1 MARKRVWQ
9 HQHRPGVS
17 TGNAQGAA
25 ADGGVESGA
34 ESCFFLTR

>member
-1 MARKRVWQ
+1 MARKHVWH

-17 TGNAQGAA
+17 TGNAQDAA